1 MLGNIFA
8 ADGFAAHVKPNKAIV
23 TLNHG
28 PAGERLSAP
37 ARHRLE
43 SFFVYFLA
51 KVRAEEDGVCRA
63 GRGTSALPRGL
74 PDAVQGGGDDARQL
88 GEVGQRHGF

>member
-8 ADGFAAHVKPNKAIV
+8 ADGLAAHVKPNKALV

-43 SFFVYFLA
+43 SFFVHFLA
-51 KVRAEEDGVCRA
+51 KVRAEEDGVCGA
-63 GRGTSALPRGL
+63 GRGTGALPGRL
-74 PDAVQGGGDDARQL
+74 PDAVQGGGNDARQL
-88 GEVGQRHGF
+88 GKMGRRH